1 MIDPT
6 IPAISVCIPTFNG
19 ERTIAETLRSVL
31 GQTFTDF
38 EIVIC
43 DDSSTD
49 GTLTILSEINDD
61 RIKIH
66 RFEKASAAS
75 ENWNRAMHLCQS
87 EFIKIMGQDDVLYPN
102 CLEIELRALSTHEA
116 QLPTF
121 VYSRRDIVLHNG
133 FRLKRSNLLGRKG
146 STVPSTPKLIRRVI
160 RSGRN
165 PIGEPVAITMRRS
178 AYEKTRGF
186 HGSYVIDLDM
196 WFQLLEFGPAV
207 KVEEVLSAFRVSR
220 KSWSFQLRK
229 TQAAETISLL
239 QTASQKYCDRN
250 SSLHLR
256 IGTLMAYAMQFAR
269 MIVLSSIGSSRR
281 S

>member
-19 ERTIAETLRSVL
+19 ERTIVETLRSVL
-31 GQTFTDF
+31 SQTFSDF

-49 GTLTILSEINDD
+49 GTLSILSEINDD

-75 ENWNRAMHLCQS
+75 ENWNRAMRLCQS
-87 EFIKIMGQDDVLYPN
+87 EFVKIMGQDDVLYPN
-102 CLEIELRALSTHEA
+102 CLEIELRALSKHAA

-133 FRLKRSNLLGRKG
+133 FRLKRSNLLGRTG
-146 STVPSTPKLIRRVI
+146 SMVPSTPKLIRRVI

-229 TQAAETISLL
+229 TQAEETISLL
-239 QTASQKYCDRN
+239 QTASQKYCGRN
-250 SSLHLR
+250 FSLNLR
-256 IGTLMAYAMQFAR
+256 IGSLMAYAMQFAR
-269 MIVLSSIGSSRR
+269 MIVLTSIRSSRR